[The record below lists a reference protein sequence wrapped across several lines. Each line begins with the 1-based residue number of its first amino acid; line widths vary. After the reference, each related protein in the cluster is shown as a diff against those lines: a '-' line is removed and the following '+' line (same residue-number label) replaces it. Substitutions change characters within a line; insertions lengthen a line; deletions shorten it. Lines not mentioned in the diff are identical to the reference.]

1 MNLSNIPEQGMIY
14 ALYRERVVYQP
25 YKKEDQELEK
35 LLAEE
40 ENLLELHLFERCKRI
55 SLYKKETGNS
65 GSMCGRFG
73 TLL

>member
-35 LLAEE
+35 LLD
-40 ENLLELHLFERCKRI
+40 RGGK
-55 SLYKKETGNS
+55 STGTPS
-65 GSMCGRFG
+65 F
-73 TLL
+73 